1 MDCHESLMQRR
12 RKRNRAAAPTKK
24 PAPGVKLDKSL
35 PSLPPE
41 EADHARLADDLLP
54 DTYAEPVTEGS
65 SRGAAPALDAGRLPG
80 SSGTRAAADQ
90 GNIPFTKL
98 RDTY

>member
-41 EADHARLADDLLP
+41 EADHARHTEDLIP
-54 DTYAEPVTEGS
+54 DAYAELVTEGS
-65 SRGAAPALDAGRLPG
+65 SRGAVPALDAGRMPG
-80 SSGTRAAADQ
+80 SSGTPTAADQ
-90 GNIPFTKL
+90 GNIPLRKL